1 MAKDSSK
8 KVNISDDLDG
18 EEVAV
23 KKSKRL
29 SSKKEYHHRVE
40 DEVAEFYNNREYDHL
55 QKPVPEKKGL
65 VWLIIVWSVVFGLIA
80 GTAASI
86 FVLTHE
92 TIKVPFKQE
101 PIDLTKF
108 FPTRE
113 LKTITEKN
121 ITILAETRMSDV
133 IKDISLKT
141 GRIFKAKQGQN
152 LSFLDQVYAPWQTKG
167 LGLFISEDGWLITGA
182 VFEPQIDY
190 VVIDGE
196 NKIWPIKKIIT
207 DSLTK
212 ISFCKIEGNSF
223 AKIELGG
230 KDKVFQGQ
238 QVFVLDK
245 SEKVYLTEIS
255 QVYAKNINKTEDLVY
270 STDKFVHTFV
280 LGFETS
286 ARAFSQALIF
296 GLNGKMIGIMLQE
309 KVIPSWQ
316 IKPLINQVLKGQDN
330 IVRPFLGIDYLR
342 LEQAPGL
349 TSPRFKG
356 LTKGAIV
363 YGPPNENSPALK
375 AGIKNADVIIKIDDI
390 VLNQDQDLTYLVQNK
405 IPGQEI
411 EITVLRDEQEKTFSI
426 VLGELKE

>member
-1 MAKDSSK
+1 MVKESK
-8 KVNISDDLDG
+8 KVNVSDDLG
-18 EEVAV
+18 EEDIII

-29 SSKKEYHHRVE
+29 SPKKENSRRVE
-40 DEVAEFYNNREYDHL
+40 NEVSKFYNNKEYDHL
-55 QKPVPEKKGL
+55 QKPVPQKKGL
-65 VWLIIVWSVVFGLIA
+65 VWLIIVWSVVFGLIS
-80 GTAASI
+80 GTVASL

-92 TIKVPFKQE
+92 TIKVPFKQD
-101 PIDLTKF
+101 PINLTRF

-121 ITILAETRMSDV
+121 ITVLAETRMSEV
-133 IKDISLKT
+133 IKDINLKT
-141 GRIFKAKQGQN
+141 GRIFKAKQEEN
-152 LSFLDQVYAPWQTKG
+152 LSFLDQIYASWQING

-182 VFEPQIDY
+182 IFEPQVDY

-212 ISFCKIEGNSF
+212 ISFCKIEGNGF
-223 AKIELGG
+223 AEIELGE
-230 KDKVFQGQ
+230 KDKVSQGQ
-238 QVFVLDK
+238 QVFVLDE

-255 QVYAKNINKTEDLVY
+255 QIYAKDINKTEDLVY
-270 STDKFVHTFV
+270 STDRFVHTFL

-286 ARAFSQALIF
+286 VRDFPQALIF
-296 GLNGKMIGIMLQE
+296 GLNGEMIGMILQK

-316 IKPLINQVLKGQDN
+316 ISPLIKQVLSGQED
-330 IVRPFLGIDYLR
+330 IIHPFLGIDYLR

-349 TSPRFKG
+349 TSSRFKG

-390 VLNQDQDLTYLVQNK
+390 VLSQDQDLTYLIQNK
-405 IPGQEI
+405 TPGQEI
-411 EITVLRDEQEKTFSI
+411 EITVLRDEQEKIFNV
-426 VLGELKE
+426 VLEELK

>member
-1 MAKDSSK
+1 MVKESK
-8 KVNISDDLDG
+8 KVNVSDDLG
-18 EEVAV
+18 EEDIII

-29 SSKKEYHHRVE
+29 SPKKENSRRVE
-40 DEVAEFYNNREYDHL
+40 NEVSKFYNNKEYDHL
-55 QKPVPEKKGL
+55 QKPVPQKKGL
-65 VWLIIVWSVVFGLIA
+65 VWLIIVWSVVFGLIS
-80 GTAASI
+80 GTVASL

-92 TIKVPFKQE
+92 TIKVPFKQD
-101 PIDLTKF
+101 PINLTRF

-121 ITILAETRMSDV
+121 ITVLAETRMSEV
-133 IKDISLKT
+133 IKDINLKT
-141 GRIFKAKQGQN
+141 GRIFKAKQEEN
-152 LSFLDQVYAPWQTKG
+152 LSFLDQIYASWQING

-182 VFEPQIDY
+182 IFEPQVDY

-212 ISFCKIEGNSF
+212 ISFCKIEGNGF
-223 AKIELGG
+223 AEIELGE
-230 KDKVFQGQ
+230 KDKVSQGQ
-238 QVFVLDK
+238 QVFVLDE

-255 QVYAKNINKTEDLVY
+255 QIYAKDINKTEDLVY
-270 STDKFVHTFV
+270 STDRFVHTFL

-286 ARAFSQALIF
+286 VRDFPQALIF
-296 GLNGKMIGIMLQE
+296 GLNGEMIGMILQK

-316 IKPLINQVLKGQDN
+316 ISPLIKQVLSGQED
-330 IVRPFLGIDYLR
+330 IIHPFLGIDYLR

-349 TSPRFKG
+349 TSSRFKG
-356 LTKGAIV
+356 LTRGAIV

-390 VLNQDQDLTYLVQNK
+390 VLSQDQDLTYLIQNK
-405 IPGQEI
+405 TPGQEI
-411 EITVLRDEQEKTFSI
+411 EITVLRDEQEKIFNV
-426 VLGELKE
+426 VLEELK

>member
-8 KVNISDDLDG
+8 KIDISDDLG
-18 EEVAV
+18 EEEVAI

-29 SSKKEYHHRVE
+29 SSKKEHHHRVE

-80 GTAASI
+80 GTVASI

-121 ITILAETRMSDV
+121 ITVLAETRMSDV
-133 IKDISLKT
+133 IKDLNLKT
-141 GRIFKAKQGQN
+141 VRIFKAKQEQN
-152 LSFLDQVYAPWQTKG
+152 LSFLDQIYAPWQIED

-182 VFEPQIDY
+182 MFEPQIDY

-207 DSLTK
+207 DPLTK
-212 ISFCKIEGNSF
+212 ISFCKIEGNGF
-223 AKIELGG
+223 AKIELGE
-230 KDKVFQGQ
+230 KDKVLQGQ
-238 QVFVLDK
+238 QVFVLDN

-270 STDKFVHTFV
+270 STDKFVHTFL

-390 VLNQDQDLTYLVQNK
+390 ILNQDQDLTYLIQNK
-405 IPGQEI
+405 APGQEI
-411 EITVLRDEQEKTFSI
+411 EITVLRDEQEKVFNI
-426 VLGELKE
+426 ILGELKE

>member
-1 MAKDSSK
+1 MVKESK
-8 KVNISDDLDG
+8 KVNVSDDLG
-18 EEVAV
+18 EEDIII

-29 SSKKEYHHRVE
+29 SPKKENSRRVE
-40 DEVAEFYNNREYDHL
+40 NEVSKFYNNKEYDHL
-55 QKPVPEKKGL
+55 QKPVPQKKGL
-65 VWLIIVWSVVFGLIA
+65 VWLIIVWSVVFGLIS
-80 GTAASI
+80 GTVASL

-92 TIKVPFKQE
+92 TIKVPFKQD
-101 PIDLTKF
+101 PINLTRF

-121 ITILAETRMSDV
+121 ITVLAETRMSEV
-133 IKDISLKT
+133 IKDINLKT
-141 GRIFKAKQGQN
+141 GRIFKAKQEEN
-152 LSFLDQVYAPWQTKG
+152 LSFLDQIYASWQING

-182 VFEPQIDY
+182 IFEPQVDY

-212 ISFCKIEGNSF
+212 ISFCKIEGNGF
-223 AKIELGG
+223 AEIELGE
-230 KDKVFQGQ
+230 KDKVSQGQ
-238 QVFVLDK
+238 QVFVLDE

-255 QVYAKNINKTEDLVY
+255 QIYAKDINKTEDLVY
-270 STDKFVHTFV
+270 STDRFVHTFL

-286 ARAFSQALIF
+286 VRDFPQALIF
-296 GLNGKMIGIMLQE
+296 GLNGEMIGMILQK

-316 IKPLINQVLKGQDN
+316 LNPLIQQVLSGQED
-330 IVRPFLGIDYLR
+330 IIHPFLGIDYLR

-349 TSPRFKG
+349 TSSRFKG

-390 VLNQDQDLTYLVQNK
+390 VLSQDQDLTYLIQNK
-405 IPGQEI
+405 TPGQEI
-411 EITVLRDEQEKTFSI
+411 EITVLRDEQEKIFNV
-426 VLGELKE
+426 VLEELK

>member
-8 KVNISDDLDG
+8 KIDISDDLD
-18 EEVAV
+18 EEDIAV

-29 SSKKEYHHRVE
+29 SSKKEHLHRVE
-40 DEVAEFYNNREYDHL
+40 KEVAEFYNNREYDHL
-55 QKPVPEKKGL
+55 QKPAPEKKGL

-80 GTAASI
+80 GTVASL

-92 TIKVPFKQE
+92 TIKVPFKQD
-101 PIDLTKF
+101 PINLTKF

-113 LKTITEKN
+113 LKTIIEKN
-121 ITILAETRMSDV
+121 ITVLAETRMSDV
-133 IKDISLKT
+133 IKDLNLKT
-141 GRIFKAKQGQN
+141 GRIFKAKQEQN
-152 LSFLDQVYAPWQTKG
+152 LSFLDQIYAPWQTEG

-182 VFEPQIDY
+182 IFESQTDY

-212 ISFCKIEGNSF
+212 ISFCKIEGNGF
-223 AKIELGG
+223 AKIELGE
-230 KDKVFQGQ
+230 KDKVLKGQ

-255 QVYAKNINKTEDLVY
+255 QVYAKNINKTEELVY
-270 STDKFVHTFV
+270 STDKFVHTFL

-296 GLNGKMIGIMLQE
+296 GLNGEMIGIMLQE

-316 IKPLINQVLKGQDN
+316 IKPLINQVLSGQDN
-330 IVRPFLGIDYLR
+330 IIRPFLGIDYLR
-342 LEQAPGL
+342 LEQSPGL

-375 AGIKNADVIIKIDDI
+375 AGIKNADVIIKVDDI
-390 VLNQDQDLTYLVQNK
+390 ILNQDQDLTYLIQNK
-405 IPGQEI
+405 APGQGI
-411 EITVLRDEQEKTFSI
+411 EITVLRDEQEKIFNI
-426 VLGELKE
+426 VLGELKQ